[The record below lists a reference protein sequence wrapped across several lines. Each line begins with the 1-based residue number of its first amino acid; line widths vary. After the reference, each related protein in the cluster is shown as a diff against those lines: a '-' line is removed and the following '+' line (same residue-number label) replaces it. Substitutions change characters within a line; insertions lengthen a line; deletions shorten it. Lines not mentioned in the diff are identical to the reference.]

1 MPELQPKN
9 KEKGNEQNKTE
20 RKLQKAKGQTLHC
33 NQTKSHLTRLL

>member
-20 RKLQKAKGQTLHC
+20 HKLQKPKGQKLHSK
-33 NQTKSHLTRLL
+33 QTKSK